1 MKWIKTYERWI
12 YIGALVVGAIIWVT
26 QREETTIQPLPL
38 EQNEQQVEQAEKQE
52 EQTSV
57 FVDVK
62 GAVKRAGVYEVAPT
76 SRIRDVIEIAGG
88 LTEEADETKVNL
100 AMKVRDEMVIYVPKK
115 GEEISELADMH
126 TTTDGSNGKVNINT
140 ATAEQLQTL
149 QGIGPAKAAAI
160 IAYREEHGPFQKAED
175 LLNVS
180 GIGQKSLEKNK
191 KNKLSCVKIGDKL
204 KA

>member
-12 YIGALVVGAIIWVT
+12 YIGALVIGVIIWVT
-26 QREETTIQPLPL
+26 QQDETTIQPLPF
-38 EQNEQQVEQAEKQE
+38 EQNEQQVEQQAEKQE
-52 EQTSV
+52 EETSV

-62 GAVKRAGVYEVAPT
+62 GAVKRAGVYEVAAT
-76 SRIRDVIEIAGG
+76 SRIRDVIEMAGG
-88 LTEEADETKVNL
+88 LTEEADETKINL
-100 AMKVRDEMVIYVPKK
+100 AMKVHDEMVIYVPKK

-126 TTTDGSNGKVNINT
+126 TIDQSNGKVNINT

-149 QGIGPAKAAAI
+149 QGIGPAKASAI

-180 GIGQKSLEKNK
+180 GIGEKSFEKIK
-191 KNKLSCVKIGDKL
+191 EQIVVR
-204 KA
+204 

>member
-62 GAVKRAGVYEVAPT
+62 GAVKRAGVYEVAST
-76 SRIRDVIEIAGG
+76 SRIRDVIEMAGG

-126 TTTDGSNGKVNINT
+126 TMDQSNGKVNINT

-180 GIGQKSLEKNK
+180 GIGQKSLEKIK
-191 KNKLSCVKIGDKL
+191 EQIVVR
-204 KA
+204 

>member
-62 GAVKRAGVYEVAPT
+62 GAVKRAGVYEVAST

-115 GEEISELADMH
+115 GEEISELADTH

-180 GIGQKSLEKNK
+180 GIGQKSLEKIK
-191 KNKLSCVKIGDKL
+191 EQIVVR
-204 KA
+204 

>member
-12 YIGALVVGAIIWVT
+12 YIGALVVGTIIWVT

-62 GAVKRAGVYEVAPT
+62 GAVKRAGVYEVAST
-76 SRIRDVIEIAGG
+76 SRIRDVIEMAGG

-115 GEEISELADMH
+115 GEEISELADTH

-180 GIGQKSLEKNK
+180 GIGQKSLEKIK
-191 KNKLSCVKIGDKL
+191 EQIVVR
-204 KA
+204 

>member
-12 YIGALVVGAIIWVT
+12 YIGALVVGTIIWVT
-26 QREETTIQPLPL
+26 QREETTIQPLSL
-38 EQNEQQVEQAEKQE
+38 EQNEQQVEQQAEKQE
-52 EQTSV
+52 EETSV
-57 FVDVK
+57 FIDVK

-76 SRIRDVIEIAGG
+76 SRIRDVIEMAGG

-115 GEEISELADMH
+115 GEEISELADTH
-126 TTTDGSNGKVNINT
+126 TTDGSNGKVNINT

-180 GIGQKSLEKNK
+180 GIGQKSLEKIK
-191 KNKLSCVKIGDKL
+191 QQIVVR
-204 KA
+204 

>member
-12 YIGALVVGAIIWVT
+12 YVGSIVIGAIIWIV
-26 QREETTIQPLPL
+26 QQQEETPIQPLPF
-38 EQNEQQVEQAEKQE
+38 EQVEQQEQQEKQVE
-52 EQTSV
+52 EQSSV
-57 FVDVK
+57 VVDVK

-76 SRIRDVIEIAGG
+76 SRIHDVIQLAGG
-88 LTEEADETKVNL
+88 LTDEADETKVNF
-100 AMKVRDEMVIYVPKK
+100 AMKVHDEMVIYVPKK
-115 GEEISELADMH
+115 GEEISELADTH

-180 GIGQKSLEKNK
+180 GIGQKSLEKIK
-191 KNKLSCVKIGDKL
+191 EQIVVR
-204 KA
+204 